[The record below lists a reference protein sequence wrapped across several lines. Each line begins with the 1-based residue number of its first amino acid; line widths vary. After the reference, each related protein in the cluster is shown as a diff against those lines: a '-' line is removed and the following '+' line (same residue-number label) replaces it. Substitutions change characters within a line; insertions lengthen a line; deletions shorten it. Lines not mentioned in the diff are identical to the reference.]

1 LIAAMHRLPL
11 RLAAVAALAAISLL
25 VARRAVAQGAAVRSV
40 AHPAWTRH
48 AVIYEVNIRQHTPE
62 GTIAAF
68 RRELPKLRDLGVDVL
83 WIMPVQPIS
92 RKDRKG
98 SLGSYYAIA
107 DYDAVNPEFGDMA
120 DMRGLVAD
128 AHRMG
133 MRVILDWVANHT
145 GRDHPWI
152 AAHPDWYVRRT
163 DGSVST
169 PIDKDGK
176 ETDWTDVAQLD
187 YRSPAMRAAMLA
199 SMRRWLD
206 EVKVDGFRCDVA
218 YLVPADFWAT
228 ARRTLGAGR
237 PDFFMLAEAEEPA
250 MHQSFDMTYWWSLH
264 HLVNAIA
271 QGKRPAA
278 ALDTLL
284 ARDAREYPAD
294 AYRMAFTSSHDE
306 NSWNGSEFE
315 RMGESH
321 RAGFVLMATLRNTF
335 PMLYSGQEGGNRK
348 RIRFFDK
355 DTVEVTD
362 TALASFY
369 RRVIALKHAS
379 PALANGAAGG
389 AQATL
394 ALDGA
399 PASAYAFTRT
409 RGRDAVLVAVNM
421 GGAAQSLRYAALAQ
435 PGRWRDWFTGAPVT
449 LGRSGALDLPAHGV
463 RVLVRGRAVP
473 PRR

>member
-1 LIAAMHRLPL
+1 MSPVRLL
-11 RLAAVAALAAISLL
+11 AALALVAASVL
-25 VARRAVAQGAAVRSV
+25 VARRAVAQRTPAASV
-40 AHPAWTRH
+40 VHPTWTRN

-68 RRELPKLRDLGVDVL
+68 RRELPKLRDLGIDVL
-83 WIMPVQPIS
+83 WIMPVQPIGV
-92 RKDRKG
+92 KDRKG
-98 SLGSYYAIA
+98 SLGSYYSIA
-107 DYDAVNPEFGDMA
+107 DYDAINPEFGTMA
-120 DMRGLVAD
+120 DMKGLVAD

-145 GRDHPWI
+145 ARDHPWI
-152 AAHPDWYVRRT
+152 AAHPDWYVRRA

-187 YRSPAMRAAMLA
+187 HRNGAMRAAMLA
-199 SMRRWLD
+199 SMKRWLD
-206 EVKVDGFRCDVA
+206 EVQLDGFRCDVA

-237 PDFFMLAEAEEPA
+237 PDFFMLAEAEVPSL
-250 MHQSFDMTYWWSLH
+250 HRSFDMTYWWSLH

-278 ALDTLL
+278 SIDTLL
-284 ARDAREYPAD
+284 AQDARDYPAD
-294 AYRMAFTSSHDE
+294 AYRMAFTTSHDE

-315 RMGESH
+315 RLGANA
-321 RAGFVLMATLRNTF
+321 RAAFVLMATLRNTF
-335 PMLYSGQEGGNRK
+335 PMLYSGQEGGNAK
-348 RIRFFDK
+348 RLRFFDK

-362 TALASFY
+362 TTLAPFY
-369 RRVIALKHAS
+369 RRVIALKHSS

-389 AQATL
+389 AQVTL
-394 ALDGA
+394 PLVDA

-409 RGRDAVLVAVNM
+409 RGKDAVLVLVNM
-421 GGAAQSLRYAALAQ
+421 GSVPQSLRYDALPR
-435 PGRWRDWFTGAPVT
+435 PGRWRDAFSGTST
-449 LGRSGALDLPAHGV
+449 MLGRTGKIDVPAHGY
-463 RVLVRGRAVP
+463 RVLVQWRAVAP
-473 PRR
+473 PR

>member
-1 LIAAMHRLPL
+1 MSPSRALVALALVAATV
-11 RLAAVAALAAISLL
+11 LAARHAL
-25 VARRAVAQGAAVRSV
+25 AQGAPPSGAPVRSV

-68 RRELPKLRDLGVDVL
+68 RRELPKLQALGIDVL
-83 WIMPVQPIS
+83 WIMPVQPIGV
-92 RKDRKG
+92 KDRKG

-107 DYDAVNPEFGDMA
+107 DYDAINPEFGTMA
-120 DMRGLVAD
+120 DMKGLVAD
-128 AHRMG
+128 AHRLG

-145 GRDHPWI
+145 ARDHPWI
-152 AAHPDWYVRRT
+152 AAHPTWYVRRG

-187 YRSPAMRAAMLA
+187 YRNAEMRTAMLA
-199 SMRRWLD
+199 AMRRWLD
-206 EVKVDGFRCDVA
+206 EVTVDGFRCDVA

-228 ARRTLGAGR
+228 VRRTLGAGR
-237 PDFFMLAEAEEPA
+237 PDFFLLAEAEEPA
-250 MHQSFDMTYWWSLH
+250 MHASFDMTYWWSLH

-271 QGKRPAA
+271 QGKRPFA

-284 ARDAREYPAD
+284 AQEARNYPAD

-315 RMGESH
+315 RLGAGH
-321 RAGFVLMATLRNTF
+321 RAGFVLMATLRNAF

-362 TALASFY
+362 TTLATFY
-369 RRVIALKHAS
+369 RRMIALKHAS

-389 AQATL
+389 VQAALPLEGSPAQAY
-394 ALDGA
+394 
-399 PASAYAFTRT
+399 AYTRV
-409 RGRDAVLVAVNM
+409 RGRDAVLVAVNL
-421 GGAAQSLRYAALAQ
+421 GSTAQSLRYGALAR
-435 PGRWRDWFTGAPVT
+435 PGRWRDWFTGEVVT
-449 LGRSGALDLPAHGV
+449 LGARGELALPAHGF
-463 RVLVRGRAVP
+463 RVLVQGLAVP